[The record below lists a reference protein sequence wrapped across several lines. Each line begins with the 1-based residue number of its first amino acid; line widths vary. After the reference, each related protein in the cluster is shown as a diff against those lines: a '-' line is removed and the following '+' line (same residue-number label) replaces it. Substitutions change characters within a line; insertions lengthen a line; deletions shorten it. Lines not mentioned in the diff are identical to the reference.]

1 MKTAMGFLAFCL
13 MASAPVAG
21 AYDYPLQFTPD
32 PGFRH
37 LIVAGYRFVGSEVVG
52 NCSYST
58 ASASSGRGGGS
69 HSVVKS
75 YQQTCTWDLYGNLLG
90 ITPGAPA
97 VPAPIFVAGTRTVY
111 DSNGNGS
118 STGSDSKIPGQ
129 GFVST
134 PSPHYSWFPPNNNA
148 PLQPTVSN
156 FVVML
161 KSDGDVPLDI
171 VAVEA
176 TARKGT
182 AVVESTTCIRE
193 IQAGATCAITVTYD
207 PTHLTSPTGL
217 AYETIRITLPSCTG
231 KGHELIQNYTVVVPR
246 KLDD

>member
-1 MKTAMGFLAFCL
+1 MKTAIGLAALCL
-13 MASAPVAG
+13 MSTAPLAG
-21 AYDYPLQFTPD
+21 AYDYPLQFTPN
-32 PGFRH
+32 PGSRH
-37 LIVAGYRFVGSEVVG
+37 VIVAGYRFVGSEVVG

-69 HSVVKS
+69 HGVIQS

-90 ITPGAPA
+90 VTPGAPT
-97 VPAPIFVAGTRTVY
+97 VPAPISVEGTRTVY
-111 DSNGNGS
+111 GINGNGS
-118 STGSDSKIPGQ
+118 YTGSDTKIPGQ

-134 PSPHYSWFPPNNNA
+134 PSPHYSWLTPNNNA
-148 PLQPTVSN
+148 ILQPTLST
-156 FVVML
+156 FVVTL

-176 TARKGT
+176 SARKGT

-193 IQAGATCAITVTYD
+193 IQAGATCAITVAYD

-217 AYETIRITLPSCTG
+217 AYETIRIALPSCTG